1 MSKPIMG
8 KPQETL
14 VIQHLFKSQTIS
26 GLEAYALY
34 KIRSLPRRILTLR
47 QEGYKIKSIH
57 MKDQTGQRYVRY
69 QLQGKY

>member
-8 KPQETL
+8 ISQETL
-14 VIQHLFKSQTIS
+14 VLHHLFKSRTIS

-47 QEGYKIKSIH
+47 QEGYKIESIH
-57 MKDQTGQRYVRY
+57 MKDLTGQRYVRY
-69 QLQGKY
+69 QFHGM